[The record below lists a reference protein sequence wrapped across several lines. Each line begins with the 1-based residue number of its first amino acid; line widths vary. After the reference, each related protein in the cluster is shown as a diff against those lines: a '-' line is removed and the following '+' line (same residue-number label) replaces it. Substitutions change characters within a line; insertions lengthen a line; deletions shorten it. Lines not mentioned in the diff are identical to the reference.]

1 MKHQGGLTVMDN
13 NIDLKQIGQRLRST
27 RLDRGLSQEDLSFES
42 GVAVANISD
51 IELGKKDIRISTF
64 IHLIE
69 ALGVS
74 ADEILRANVPQVNV
88 ILQKEF
94 ATVLSDC
101 SADEL
106 TSIIE
111 LVKNIKKTWR
121 ASNNN

>member
-1 MKHQGGLTVMDN
+1 MEHQGGLTVMDS

>member
-1 MKHQGGLTVMDN
+1 MDK

-42 GVAVANISD
+42 GIAVANISD

-69 ALGVS
+69 ALDVS
-74 ADEILRANVPQVNV
+74 ADEILRADVPQVNA

-94 ATVLSDC
+94 ATLLADC

-121 ASNNN
+121 TNNNY

>member
-1 MKHQGGLTVMDN
+1 MDK

-64 IHLIE
+64 VHLIE
-69 ALGVS
+69 ALDVS
-74 ADEILRANVPQVNV
+74 ADEILRADVPQVNA
-88 ILQKEF
+88 ILQREF
-94 ATVLSDC
+94 ATLLSDC

-111 LVKNIKKTWR
+111 LVKNIKRTWR
-121 ASNNN
+121 TNNHN

>member
-1 MKHQGGLTVMDN
+1 MKHQGGLTIMDN

-88 ILQKEF
+88 LLQKEF

>member
-1 MKHQGGLTVMDN
+1 MDN

-88 ILQKEF
+88 LLQKEF
-94 ATVLSDC
+94 ATILSDC

>member
-1 MKHQGGLTVMDN
+1 MDN

-88 ILQKEF
+88 LLQKEF

>member
-1 MKHQGGLTVMDN
+1 MKHQGGLTAMDN

-88 ILQKEF
+88 LLQKEF

>member
-1 MKHQGGLTVMDN
+1 MDN

>member
-1 MKHQGGLTVMDN
+1 MDN

-42 GVAVANISD
+42 GIAVANISD

-69 ALGVS
+69 ALDVS
-74 ADEILRANVPQVNV
+74 ADEILRANVPQVNEL
-88 ILQKEF
+88 LQKEF
-94 ATVLSDC
+94 ATLLSDC
-101 SADEL
+101 STDEL

-121 ASNNN
+121 TNNNNQ

>member
-1 MKHQGGLTVMDN
+1 MDS

>member
-1 MKHQGGLTVMDN
+1 MKYQGGLTVMDN

-88 ILQKEF
+88 LLQKEF

>member
-1 MKHQGGLTVMDN
+1 MDS

-88 ILQKEF
+88 LLQKEF

>member
-88 ILQKEF
+88 LLQKEF

>member
-1 MKHQGGLTVMDN
+1 MDN

-42 GVAVANISD
+42 GIAVANISD

-69 ALGVS
+69 ALDVS
-74 ADEILRANVPQVNV
+74 ADEILRANVPQVNA
-88 ILQKEF
+88 LLLKEF
-94 ATVLSDC
+94 AMLLSDC
-101 SADEL
+101 STDEL

-121 ASNNN
+121 TNNNNQ

>member
-1 MKHQGGLTVMDN
+1 MDN

-42 GVAVANISD
+42 GIAVANISD

-69 ALGVS
+69 SLDVS
-74 ADEILRANVPQVNV
+74 ADEILRANVPQVNAL
-88 ILQKEF
+88 LQKEF
-94 ATVLSDC
+94 ATLLSDC
-101 SADEL
+101 STDEL

-121 ASNNN
+121 TNNNNQ

>member
-1 MKHQGGLTVMDN
+1 MDN

-42 GVAVANISD
+42 GIAVANISD

-69 ALGVS
+69 ALDVS
-74 ADEILRANVPQVNV
+74 ADEILRANVPQVNAL
-88 ILQKEF
+88 LQKEF
-94 ATVLSDC
+94 AMLLSDC
-101 SADEL
+101 STDEL

-121 ASNNN
+121 TNNNNQ

>member
-1 MKHQGGLTVMDN
+1 MKHQGGLTVMDS

-74 ADEILRANVPQVNV
+74 ADEILRANVPHVNV

>member
-1 MKHQGGLTVMDN
+1 MDN

-88 ILQKEF
+88 LLQKEF

-101 SADEL
+101 STDEL

>member
-1 MKHQGGLTVMDN
+1 MDN

-42 GVAVANISD
+42 GIAVANISD

-64 IHLIE
+64 IQLIE
-69 ALGVS
+69 ALDVS
-74 ADEILRANVPQVNV
+74 ADEILRANVPQVNAL
-88 ILQKEF
+88 LQKEF
-94 ATVLSDC
+94 ATLLSDC
-101 SADEL
+101 STDEL

-121 ASNNN
+121 TNNNNQ

>member
-1 MKHQGGLTVMDN
+1 MDN

-88 ILQKEF
+88 LLQKEF

-101 SADEL
+101 SADEFAAFEKDVL
-106 TSIIE
+106 ALE
-111 LVKNIKKTWR
+111 G
-121 ASNNN
+121 

>member
-1 MKHQGGLTVMDN
+1 MDK

-64 IHLIE
+64 VHLIE
-69 ALGVS
+69 ALDVS
-74 ADEILRANVPQVNV
+74 ADEILRADVPQVNA
-88 ILQKEF
+88 ILQREF
-94 ATVLSDC
+94 ATLLSDC

-111 LVKNIKKTWR
+111 LVKNIKRTWR
-121 ASNNN
+121 TNNNN